1 MLEKPLVS
9 IITVC
14 FNSEKTI
21 EDTIKSVISQNY
33 DNIEYL
39 IIDGL
44 STDNT
49 LDIVRKYNEKSDIK
63 FNIISEKDDGLYDA
77 MNKGIKLCNGEI
89 IAIIN
94 SDDFYTDENV
104 ISDVVKQFKTDNA
117 EIVYGNLN
125 FVDEQ
130 DKYKIVRKWIAK
142 SGKFNQGWNPPHPTT
157 FVKKSVYDKFGVFET
172 KFKIAA
178 DYDILYRFIEKYKV
192 KTSYINRYLVDMR
205 MGGESTKS
213 IKNIIKGNREIAQ
226 SLKENGAKNNNLIVF
241 KRLIK
246 KVNQFV

>member
-1 MLEKPLVS
+1 MIEKPLVS

-33 DNIEYL
+33 ENIEYL
-39 IIDGL
+39 IIDGQ
-44 STDNT
+44 STDKT
-49 LDIVRKYNEKSDIK
+49 LDIVKKYENDSRIK
-63 FNIISEKDDGLYDA
+63 FKVVSEKDNGLYDA

-94 SDDFYTDENV
+94 SDDFYTDEKV
-104 ISDVVKQFKTDNA
+104 ISDVVRVFEKDNS

-125 FVDEQ
+125 FVDEE
-130 DKYKIVRKWIAK
+130 DKTKIVRKWIPK
-142 SGKFNQGWNPPHPTT
+142 TGEFKKGWNPPHPTT
-157 FVKKSVYDKFGVFET
+157 FVKKSVYDRFGYFET
-172 KFKIAA
+172 KFRIAS

-192 KTSYINRYLVDMR
+192 STSYIDKYLVNMR

-213 IKNIIKGNREIAQ
+213 IGNIIQGNREIAQ
-226 SLKENGAKNNNLIVF
+226 SLKENGASNNIIIVF